1 MQSEETASLEASV
14 KKIKQS
20 PKFKRKKHSKKE
32 IAKAQ
37 AKAQRLERE
46 RDLTVSKLKE
56 LEELLEKLPE
66 IFESKFSQRLSP
78 VLERQRLLVEE
89 NSHLRAQVEH
99 LMSQLG
105 DLRLD
110 FPQASNRAS
119 IAFIGLKPTTATS
132 LQQLIDEQVTDSIAT
147 EVPPFPRR
155 LKAA

>member
-1 MQSEETASLEASV
+1 MQSDKTADLEANF

-20 PKFKRKKHSKKE
+20 PKFKRKKHSKRE
-32 IAKAQ
+32 LTKAQ
-37 AKAQRLERE
+37 SLAQRLEVE
-46 RDLTVSKLKE
+46 RDQAVSKLKE

-66 IFESKFSQRLSP
+66 IFESKFSQRLAP
-78 VLERQRLLVEE
+78 VLERQRLLLED

-132 LQQLIDEQVTDSIAT
+132 LQHLIDEQVTESIAT
-147 EVPPFPRR
+147 EVPAFPRR
-155 LKAA
+155 LKVA

>member
-37 AKAQRLERE
+37 AKAQRLKRE
-46 RDLTVSKLKE
+46 RDLTVSKLKA

-147 EVPPFPRR
+147 EVPAASRR
-155 LKAA
+155 LNVA